1 MKFSN
6 AWLRE
11 WVNPQLTAQELA
23 DQITMAGLEVDGVEP
38 VAGEFTGVV
47 VGEIL
52 TCEQHPD
59 ADKLRVCTVAGHPDG
74 EMQVVCGAPNA
85 RTGIKI
91 PFALVGARLPGD
103 FKIKKAKLRG
113 VESKGMLCAQTEL
126 ELGEDSAGIWELPE
140 DAPTG
145 KDLREYLQL
154 DDVAIE
160 VDLTPNR
167 SDCLGI
173 AGIAREVGVLNRC
186 PVEGPEIAPVAA
198 QIDDSL
204 PVSLAAGD
212 ACPRYVGRVIRNID
226 ASATTPLWM
235 QERLRRAGLRAIDP
249 VVDVTNYVLLELGQP
264 MHAFDLNKLS
274 GGIKV
279 RMAEQGEALTLLDGQ
294 EVKLQPD
301 TLLIADDDKPLA
313 MAGIMGGLDSSVTEG
328 TRDIFLESAYF
339 NPLAIAGKARSY
351 GLHTDS
357 SHRFERGVDYHLQE
371 KATERATQ
379 LLLEIVGGEPGPVH
393 LRELTETMP
402 AERHITLRRARVE
415 KGLGISLAD
424 DEIVDII
431 TRLGLE
437 KIDSDADGWTFLV
450 PSFRFDIAIEAD
462 LLEELARVYGY
473 NRIPS
478 ESFGAE
484 LAIEPRAESQVD
496 EDALQDTLLA
506 RGYSE
511 AITFSFIDSDT
522 SALFDP
528 KAEPVALQNPISADL
543 AVMRTSLLPGLCKAL
558 QYNLNRQQP
567 RVRLFETGLRFV
579 PRGEPSGGAPS
590 GGEALKQEPMLAGL
604 AYGPRYA
611 ENWTGGKDWVDFYDV
626 KADVEALLTH
636 YLGGGAAAGAES
648 EFRFQAGEHPALHPG
663 QCARILRGDT
673 EVGVLGALHPQL
685 QKKLDLPKTA
695 FVFELSLEAL
705 GETRVPALQPLS
717 RFPEVRRDLALLID
731 ADVPAASLVE
741 TAVETAGETLTDLK
755 IFDVYQGK
763 GIDFNRKSVA
773 LGLTFQHPSR
783 TLNDEEINAAVDA
796 VVGTLEQKYNASLR

>member
-91 PFALVGARLPGD
+91 PFALVGAKLPGD

-113 VESKGMLCAQTEL
+113 VESFGMLCAQTEL

-145 KDLREYLQL
+145 VDLREYLQL

-186 PVEGPEIAPVAA
+186 PVEGPEVAPVAT

-294 EVKLQPD
+294 EVKLQEG

-393 LRELTETMP
+393 LRELAEAMP
-402 AERHITLRRARVE
+402 AERRITLRRERVSS
-415 KGLGISLAD
+415 GLGVTIAD

-437 KIDSDADGWTFLV
+437 KIDSGAEGWTFLV

-478 ESFGAE
+478 ESFSAA
-484 LAIEPRAESQVD
+484 LDILPQRESRVAR
-496 EDALQDTLLA
+496 DALEQTLLA

-511 AITFSFIDSDT
+511 AITYSFIDSDAL
-522 SALFDP
+522 ALFDP
-528 KAEPVALQNPISADL
+528 QAEPVALQNPISADL

-579 PRGEPSGGAPS
+579 PTDGDGLE
-590 GGEALKQEPMLAGL
+590 QEPMLAGL
-604 AYGPRYA
+604 VYGPRFA
-611 ENWTGGKDWVDFYDV
+611 ENWTGGRDQVDFYDV
-626 KADVEALLTH
+626 KADVEALLSH
-636 YLGGGAAAGAES
+636 YGAGEGVDG
-648 EFRFQAGEHPALHPG
+648 EFRFAAGEHPALHPG

-673 EVGVLGALHPQL
+673 EVGVVGALHPQL
-685 QKKLDLPKTA
+685 QKKLDLPKPA

-705 GETRVPALQPLS
+705 GEARLPAFQPLS
-717 RFPEVRRDLALLID
+717 KFPEVRRDLALLID

-741 TAVETAGETLTDLK
+741 SAVDAAGETLTDLR

-783 TLNDEEINAAVDA
+783 TLTDEEINAAVDA